1 MEMNDETV
9 EKGIRLQLMFLA
21 VVFPL
26 LFFLGSAASAAA
38 NISLSVPDVIHQG
51 EDVPLELGLGSLA
64 SQGKVPVAIT
74 VRLFPDSGPSRQ
86 PKARYHAKKEIAAPP
101 DGHAHMVIPG
111 SAFSRPGRYLITAVS
126 DTVPEVVGHVEFR
139 VKGSTGSEEVSKQP
153 DTAIPPVSEINT
165 QAFSPATDSKIDAL
179 IAKGRAN
186 SDQKNY
192 DQAVSL
198 FNQALALQPNHVKAL
213 YERGRAQY
221 KDQRKEKAFAN
232 FNRALEIDAGY
243 EDALYYRSVCYT
255 DQGAHDLAIADA
267 SHAIRVNPTSSWNYI
282 ARGNAYFQW
291 GLATKNDGT
300 AKRKYYKAA
309 IDDFTRAIQYKHKEL
324 EAAYNNRGVAY
335 RHLGQCQKAIADY
348 TRAIEIKDSVAHHY
362 ANRAYCYCEIKAFQK
377 SLADYNRALSIDPQ
391 RIGDYAE
398 RGLVYRQLKHY
409 DTAIADLT
417 WAIEHNITKSWVYA
431 NRGACYL
438 AKKDFQAAIRDCSVA
453 IEKNG
458 RYEWA
463 IANRGQ
469 AYLNSGNPKLALAD
483 FERAAALNPNDAW
496 NLAHRGEAHRKLGN
510 RKAAVRDFKQALKR
524 DPGYAWAKNRLETI
538 KKR

>member
-1 MEMNDETV
+1 MDAEPFTCCNRYRHLRRAV
-9 EKGIRLQLMFLA
+9 IVLVLFLW
-21 VVFPL
+21 
-26 LFFLGSAASAAA
+26 GSAEGASPY
-38 NISLSVPDVIHQG
+38 ISISAPAVGVQG
-51 EDVPLELGLGSLA
+51 EALHLELGLGTLA
-64 SQGKVPVAIT
+64 GNGSVPVDIT
-74 VRLFPDSGPSRQ
+74 VRCFPADSPDQR
-86 PKARYHAKKEIAAPP
+86 PKARYHSRKNVALKG
-101 DGHAHMVIPG
+101 DGRTQLTIPG
-111 SAFSRPGRYLITAVS
+111 NTFNAPGRYLITVVS
-126 DTVPEVVGHVEFR
+126 DWHPNAAGYVEVR
-139 VKGSTGSEEVSKQP
+139 VAGSPLSNNDS
-153 DTAIPPVSEINT
+153 PPVTLPVNDTE
-165 QAFSPATDSKIDAL
+165 
-179 IAKGRAN
+179 R
-186 SDQKNY
+186 QKNGSNA
-192 DQAVSL
+192 DSRFDAWIAEGRTHTANKQFDRAIVL
-198 FNQALALQPNHVKAL
+198 FDRVLNARPNHVRAL

-221 KDQRKEKAFAN
+221 KGQRKEKAFAD

-267 SHAIRVNPTSSWNYI
+267 SRAIRVNPTSSWNYV

-300 AKRKYYKAA
+300 AKRKYYQAA
-309 IDDFTRAIQYKHKEL
+309 IDDFTRAIQYEHENL
-324 EAAYNNRGVAY
+324 EEAYNNRGVAY

-348 TRAIEIKDSVAHHY
+348 TRAIEIKDSVAHQY

-398 RGLVYRQLKHY
+398 RGFVYQQLKHY

-438 AKKDFQAAIRDCSVA
+438 AKKDFQAAIRDYTMA

-483 FERAAALNPNDAW
+483 FKQAVALNPNDAW

-510 RKAAVRDFKQALKR
+510 RKAAVSDFKQSLKR
-524 DPGYAWAKNRLETI
+524 DPGYAWAKNRLKI
-538 KKR
+538 LQKR